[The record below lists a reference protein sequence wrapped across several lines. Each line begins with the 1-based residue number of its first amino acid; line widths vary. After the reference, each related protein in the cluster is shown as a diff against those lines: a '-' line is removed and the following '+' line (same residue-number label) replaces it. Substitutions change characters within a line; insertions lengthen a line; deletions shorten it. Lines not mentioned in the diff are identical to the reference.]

1 MWLMSRTHPKD
12 VFSLLRLG
20 EKTMRLD
27 DNPQLLEWFRYGE
40 RYKTST
46 KKPFRYDEAYKLL
59 KETRTQDGD
68 LAQLFESLKRT
79 SDLKQL
85 GTKLQS
91 SHFDDM
97 IAHEVRPDAL
107 VSQMGIVD
115 SSSTLPKGNPR
126 RQIDEDY
133 NFAFLKH
140 LHQKQRDQ
148 EWDKFFTKHEKAT
161 KEV

>member
-1 MWLMSRTHPKD
+1 M
-12 VFSLLRLG
+12 
-20 EKTMRLD
+20 
-27 DNPQLLEWFRYGE
+27 EWFRYGE

-97 IAHEVRPDAL
+97 IAREVRPDAL
-107 VSQMGIVD
+107 ASRMGIVD
-115 SSSTLPKGNPR
+115 STSTLPKGNPR

-148 EWDKFFTKHEKAT
+148 EWDKFFAKHEKAT